1 MDNNDRI
8 LLEGFLKDLV
18 KKIFSKHSDNE
29 KKSKKDKDSKESK
42 EKKSS
47 KKKKDS
53 KDDKKSK
60 ENQHSNKNSDKLL
73 KQMLQ
78 DPKVNQAEIMRQ
90 LWHPEDEDAARSKFS
105 KKVRGALNDDGVPYD
120 FTDDEKT
127 ELFKILRGNK

>member
-1 MDNNDRI
+1 MDNNDRK
-8 LLEGFLKDLV
+8 LLETYLR
-18 KKIFSKHSDNE
+18 KIVAEAINYQSNVGKE
-29 KKSKKDKDSKESK
+29 KDKNPSKT
-42 EKKSS
+42 
-47 KKKKDS
+47 
-53 KDDKKSK
+53 
-60 ENQHSNKNSDKLL
+60 HSNKNNDKLL

-78 DPKVNQAEIMRQ
+78 DPKINQAEIMRQ